1 MKRQNRSKLLA
12 LLMALLLTFQLL
24 PGGVA
29 FADGLGDKLPD
40 EQVSIHERDHDPDTQ
55 ASFIKITK
63 DGTTYTPDP
72 VTGEYKDI
80 PAGAE
85 IEFQIGFHLEDGVG
99 GNEEDPYDYQP
110 GEYFT
115 VNLPEGLRFPDLQ
128 GDVLT
133 QAGGTKFAEWSIDQA
148 TNTLTV
154 MLTEGVMSMG
164 YGKQG
169 VFGFNGSFQYLNGED
184 DTAAET
190 QIDFGG
196 DIVKITRKPFKD
208 DHPPVAKGTVSKK
221 GNYNTATNKINWTVE
236 VMPPEDGSLDGYTLV
251 DVLTED
257 HSYTSGDTFKVNGTP
272 AFPSV
277 SADEKTI
284 SYTFNGDIT
293 TKQTVIYTTTPDAGT
308 LGGREFTN
316 TAHLEKSTEIAS
328 NYADATVSMDGFFD
342 KAAGNAV
349 TDPDTGET
357 YVPWTVTVTLPAT
370 DGEYV
375 LTNAKIIDTIAD
387 DTGYA
392 QHEFVD
398 TATYPV
404 KIQLPG
410 QPAVNVVGTSATGY
424 YSASNGIMT
433 YTFPTGHPETATVE
447 RIYKLTYY
455 THVYDWKN
463 DYKDNEEVNVKNK
476 ADFEW
481 GGTGGPGTGWSFGNV
496 GIEREVKP
504 AGGLLAKSLASGESG
519 SEPYIYKNDD
529 VEYIQWSIEIDRNK
543 VDLETSNGKI
553 LLKDTLPAGLDFVI
567 NTTYKLVLTDGTTP
581 KEYTEPV
588 TDELTITT
596 SGTPSRDSGFTLD
609 LLKATG
615 ETKIGKP
622 YTVTFWSKMNETGR
636 KEFYK
641 TSTNSSNGNGSVS
654 FKNVVELA
662 CSVPNLTSYATKEFT
677 SQMMNKSVGGYDYST
692 RLAKWTIVVNRNQL
706 EIGGAA
712 ISDTLPAGL
721 KLYIDGT
728 HPFGVAGGAIVSN
741 SAEDGGEGF
750 NIVLPPTT
758 TSTYTITYWTKVQ
771 DDVLI
776 TKGDKSFPN
785 TANLILADNTKF
797 SSSSTLTI
805 KNEVITKSTDYVA
818 NSGDT
823 ITWNVKVNPAQ
834 IDLKNATIEDDLVS
848 ALSYVAGSAKLYAGT
863 VAQNGDLTK
872 TIPATLVTEGFNV
885 TITGQK
891 VTVDLPDGPNAYIL
905 EFDTMIV
912 QDTADIVNS
921 IKFSGNSQTN
931 AGTSTAK
938 EIKIKNLYSS
948 GSSGAQSFVIEK
960 VDENGNPIQG
970 VEFTLLNAS
979 KQPFKYTTAAINGG
993 AKNKDTT
1000 DENGTITFKTLPDW
1014 VLYVEEI
1021 DPPEGYLRAP
1031 IAGGVRPSQKLTG
1044 DDAGI
1049 NIKVVNELAL
1059 AKVEISKRG
1068 IGVPLSGGTFVLTG
1082 QDVFGKEYKDA
1093 TAITAHADA
1102 NGVVFFGNLPMGT
1115 YTIKETAAPTGHI
1128 AFTGEIQVVVG
1139 YASSDKTAVQAL
1151 YSYGTTSNAASYT
1164 LINEPDPT
1172 GVNHSESL
1180 SFTKISSDGTPLAGA
1195 KFELRKQSPNDKV
1208 AEATSGADGK
1218 VTFNEIPIGD
1228 YYIYEIITPDGY
1240 LNPNAAPST
1249 SPILKVKVS
1258 YNSTN
1263 TALQVE
1269 IHAESGAPTGA
1280 FDESAK
1286 TFKNTLALADIKIT
1300 KKGAVNVDLSGGTF
1314 VLDGTP
1320 VVPGS
1325 ATLPITKSA
1334 ENGTVD
1340 FGNLP
1345 MGTYTIKE
1353 TSAPTGH
1360 IAFTGEIQVV
1370 VGYTSSDKT
1379 AVQALYSYGT
1389 TSNAAS
1395 YTLIN
1400 EPDPTGV
1407 NHSES
1412 LSFTKI
1418 SSDGTPLAG
1427 AKFELRKQSPNDKV
1441 AEATS
1446 GADGKV
1452 TFNEIPIGDY
1462 YIYEIITPDGYLNP
1476 NAAPSTSPILKVKV
1490 SYNSTNTALQVE
1502 IHAESGAPTGAFDE
1516 SARTF
1521 KNAPAIGGVKFT
1533 KKDSASD
1540 TVKIN
1545 GGTFVIEG
1553 ISLSGQTVAITSTA
1567 VEGVVTFKDIPV
1579 GDDYTIRETV
1589 PPSGYFL
1596 TAKTLTGIQV
1606 KYTDNTKTA
1615 VADLD
1620 LTADP
1625 GSVLTNELIPYSPGE
1640 GKVTVTKVDEDGK
1653 VLSGAI
1659 FTLYDSNS
1667 KAVASMTTGTDGLA
1681 TFTKLKPYSSYTIKE
1696 TAAPAGYELSGEVL
1710 TVTTKDRS
1718 VLTFTMVNKKT
1729 EVKLGSAS
1737 ILKTDADGKKLPGA
1751 AFTLYDGDNKS
1762 IATAVTGE
1770 DGVAVF
1776 KDLTPGVTYTV
1787 KETMAPI
1794 GYQLSGESL
1803 TLNVTAGATLSFTVV
1818 NRRLDEAGR
1827 GDVRILKTDANG
1839 AALGGATFTLYDA
1852 EGRAVASA
1860 TSGADG
1866 GVTFTGIPANA
1877 SYTIKETAAPN
1888 GYTMSGE
1895 VLSISLEAGQVAT
1908 YTVVNHKLDEPGT
1921 TPILGSLSVMK
1932 VDSANVRL
1940 EGAEFTLYDASGTAY
1955 ASTVTGADGIARFTN
1970 LPLGSYSVA
1979 ETRAPQGYSRFS
1991 GSQAVELTADK
2002 ASQSFTLRNVKDGE
2016 SPDMAGWEE
2025 IGEPPVPGGP
2035 GTPSGTLPKTGEIP
2049 MSFYLLLAGLSLLGA
2064 GFATAWPRKKNGKR
2078 LLLRSKK

>member
-1 MKRQNRSKLLA
+1 MKRQNRSKVLA
-12 LLMALLLTFQLL
+12 LLMALLLAFQLL

-29 FADGLGDKLPD
+29 FADGPGDKLPD
-40 EQVSIHERDHDPDTQ
+40 EQVSIHKRDHEPDTQ
-55 ASFIKITK
+55 VSFIKITK

-99 GNEEDPYDYQP
+99 GNEEEPYDYQP

-115 VNLPEGLRFPDLQ
+115 VNLPEGLSFPDLQ

-148 TNTLTV
+148 TNTLTIT
-154 MLTEGVMSMG
+154 LTDGVIAMG

-236 VMPPEDGSLDGYTLV
+236 VMPPEGGSLDGYTLV

-284 SYTFNGDIT
+284 SYTFNGNIT

-349 TDPDTGET
+349 TDPDTGDT

-387 DTGYA
+387 NTGYA

-410 QPAVNVVGTSATGY
+410 QSAVNVVGTPATGY
-424 YSASNGIMT
+424 YSVSNGILT

-504 AGGLLAKSLASGESG
+504 AGGLLAKSLAAGESG

-567 NTTYKLVLTDGTTP
+567 NATYKLVLTDGTTP

-596 SGTPSRDSGFTLD
+596 SGTPSRNSGFTLD
-609 LLKATG
+609 LLEATG

-654 FKNVVELA
+654 FTNVAELE
-662 CSVPNLTSYATKEFT
+662 CSVPDLTSHATKEFT

-728 HPFGVAGGAIVSN
+728 HPFGVAGGTIASN
-741 SAEDGGEGF
+741 SAEDGGGGF
-750 NIVLPPTT
+750 NIVFPPST

-785 TANLILADNTKF
+785 TANLTLVDNTKF

-823 ITWNVKVNPAQ
+823 ITWSVKVNPAQ
-834 IDLKNATIEDDLVS
+834 IDLKDATIEDDLIS
-848 ALSYVAGSAKLYAGT
+848 ALSYVTGSAKLYAGT

-885 TITGQK
+885 TVTGQK
-891 VTVDLPDGPNAYIL
+891 VTVDLPDGHNAYVL

-948 GSSGAQSFVIEK
+948 GSSGAESFVIEK
-960 VDENGNPIQG
+960 VDENGNPMQG

-979 KQPFKYTTAAINGG
+979 KQPFKYTTAAISGG

-1021 DPPEGYLRAP
+1021 DSPEGYLRAP

-1068 IGVPLSGGTFVLTG
+1068 INIPLSGGTFVLTG

-1102 NGVVFFGNLPMGT
+1102 NGVVSFGNLPMGA

-1139 YASSDKTAVQAL
+1139 YTSSDKTAVQAL

-1164 LINEPDPT
+1164 LVNEPDPT
-1172 GVNHSESL
+1172 GVNQSESL

-1218 VTFNEIPIGD
+1218 VTFDEIPIGD
-1228 YYIYEIITPDGY
+1228 YYIYETATPDGY
-1240 LNPNAAPST
+1240 LNPNATPST
-1249 SPILKVKVS
+1249 SPIFKVKVS
-1258 YNSTN
+1258 YNSAN

-1269 IHAESGAPTGA
+1269 IRAESGAPAGA
-1280 FDESAK
+1280 FDETAK
-1286 TFKNTLALADIKIT
+1286 TFKNTP
-1300 KKGAVNVDLSGGTF
+1300 AV
-1314 VLDGTP
+1314 
-1320 VVPGS
+1320 
-1325 ATLPITKSA
+1325 
-1334 ENGTVD
+1334 
-1340 FGNLP
+1340 
-1345 MGTYTIKE
+1345 
-1353 TSAPTGH
+1353 
-1360 IAFTGEIQVV
+1360 GE
-1370 VGYTSSDKT
+1370 
-1379 AVQALYSYGT
+1379 
-1389 TSNAAS
+1389 
-1395 YTLIN
+1395 
-1400 EPDPTGV
+1400 
-1407 NHSES
+1407 
-1412 LSFTKI
+1412 
-1418 SSDGTPLAG
+1418 
-1427 AKFELRKQSPNDKV
+1427 
-1441 AEATS
+1441 
-1446 GADGKV
+1446 
-1452 TFNEIPIGDY
+1452 
-1462 YIYEIITPDGYLNP
+1462 
-1476 NAAPSTSPILKVKV
+1476 
-1490 SYNSTNTALQVE
+1490 
-1502 IHAESGAPTGAFDE
+1502 
-1516 SARTF
+1516 
-1521 KNAPAIGGVKFT
+1521 VKFT

-1553 ISLSGQTVAITSTA
+1553 TGLSGQTVAITSTA
-1567 VEGVVTFKDIPV
+1567 VDGVVTFQDVPV

-1596 TAKTLTGIQV
+1596 TTKTLTGIQV

-1625 GSVLTNELIPYSPGE
+1625 GSVLTNDLIPYVPGE
-1640 GKVTVTKVDEDGK
+1640 GKAAVTKVDEDGK
-1653 VLSGAI
+1653 VLSGAT
-1659 FTLYDSNS
+1659 FTLYDSNG

-1710 TVTTKDRS
+1710 TVTTKYSS
-1718 VLTFTMVNKKT
+1718 VLTFTMINKKT

-1737 ILKTDADGKKLPGA
+1737 ILKTDAGGKKLPGA
-1751 AFTLYDGDNKS
+1751 TFTLYDGDNKAV
-1762 IATAVTGE
+1762 ATAVTGQ

-1776 KDLTPGVTYTV
+1776 KELTPGATYTV
-1787 KETMAPI
+1787 KETVAPI
-1794 GYQLSGESL
+1794 GYQLSGEIL

-1818 NRRLDEAGR
+1818 NRRLDEAGK

-1866 GVTFTGIPANA
+1866 GVVFTGIPAKA
-1877 SYTIKETAAPN
+1877 SYTVKETAAPS
-1888 GYTMSGE
+1888 GYALSGE

-1940 EGAEFTLYDASGTAY
+1940 AGAEFTLYDASGKVY

-2016 SPDMAGWEE
+2016 SPYVAGWEE

-2035 GTPSGTLPKTGEIP
+2035 GTPGGTLPKTGEIP
-2049 MSFYLLLAGLSLLGA
+2049 TSFYLLLAGLSLLGA
-2064 GFATAWPRKKNGKR
+2064 GFATAWPRKKDGKR
-2078 LLLRSKK
+2078 LLSRAKK

>member
-1 MKRQNRSKLLA
+1 MKRQNGSKLLA

-221 GNYNTATNKINWTVE
+221 GNYNTAMNKINWTVE
-236 VMPPEDGSLDGYTLV
+236 VMPPEGGSLDGYTLV

-272 AFPSV
+272 AFPTV

-284 SYTFNGDIT
+284 SYTFSGDIT

-785 TANLILADNTKF
+785 TANLTLADNTKF

-834 IDLKNATIEDDLVS
+834 IDLKNATIEDDLVP
-848 ALSYVAGSAKLYAGT
+848 ALSYVAGSAKLYTGT

-1286 TFKNTLALADIKIT
+1286 
-1300 KKGAVNVDLSGGTF
+1300 
-1314 VLDGTP
+1314 
-1320 VVPGS
+1320 
-1325 ATLPITKSA
+1325 
-1334 ENGTVD
+1334 
-1340 FGNLP
+1340 
-1345 MGTYTIKE
+1345 
-1353 TSAPTGH
+1353 
-1360 IAFTGEIQVV
+1360 
-1370 VGYTSSDKT
+1370 
-1379 AVQALYSYGT
+1379 
-1389 TSNAAS
+1389 
-1395 YTLIN
+1395 
-1400 EPDPTGV
+1400 
-1407 NHSES
+1407 
-1412 LSFTKI
+1412 
-1418 SSDGTPLAG
+1418 
-1427 AKFELRKQSPNDKV
+1427 
-1441 AEATS
+1441 
-1446 GADGKV
+1446 
-1452 TFNEIPIGDY
+1452 
-1462 YIYEIITPDGYLNP
+1462 
-1476 NAAPSTSPILKVKV
+1476 
-1490 SYNSTNTALQVE
+1490 
-1502 IHAESGAPTGAFDE
+1502 
-1516 SARTF
+1516 TF

-1955 ASTVTGADGIARFTN
+1955 ASTLTGADGIARFTN

-2035 GTPSGTLPKTGEIP
+2035 GTPGGTLPKTGEIP